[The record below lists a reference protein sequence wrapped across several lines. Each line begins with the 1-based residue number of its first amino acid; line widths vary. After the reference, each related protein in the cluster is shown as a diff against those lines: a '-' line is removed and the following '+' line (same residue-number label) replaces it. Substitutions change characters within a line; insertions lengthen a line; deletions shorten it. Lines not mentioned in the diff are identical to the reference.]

1 MKHSLLLI
9 ACLLTLS
16 PCGSA
21 AEPATPASKP
31 IAFDTHDGYF
41 VSNKFE
47 TTAPTSFVVLK
58 DQASFDKV
66 FGVGMVMN
74 DKHHRLQPATFGTK
88 IVLAAIHRG
97 KAMVTYQVTSVTAEA
112 QTLVLRY
119 TTASKPSES
128 AEFACPLIISLD
140 KGDYSKVRFVENGKK
155 IKLVDME
162 PPAAP
167 KDATKAAAEPKL

>member
-1 MKHSLLLI
+1 MKRYLLLL

-21 AEPATPASKP
+21 AEPPAPPSKP

-47 TTAPTSFVVLK
+47 AAAPTSFVVLK

-88 IVLAAIHRG
+88 IVLSAIHRG
-97 KAMVTYQVTSVTAEA
+97 KAMVTYQVASVTAES

-119 TTASKPSES
+119 TTTSKPSES

-155 IKLVDME
+155 IKQVDIE
-162 PPAAP
+162 PSANA
-167 KDATKAAAEPKL
+167 KHATKDVAEPKL